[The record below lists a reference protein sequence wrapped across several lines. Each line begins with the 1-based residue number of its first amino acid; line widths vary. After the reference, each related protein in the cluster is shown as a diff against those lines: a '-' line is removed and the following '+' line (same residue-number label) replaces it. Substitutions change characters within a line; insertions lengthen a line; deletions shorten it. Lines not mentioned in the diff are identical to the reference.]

1 MVEMI
6 HREQVFKLLVAKNSQ
21 MIVISLNGKRLIIK
35 KGDKLFEKFN
45 KMSKEEIIQW
55 YQNRK

>member
-1 MVEMI
+1 MI